1 MKENVFDVLMYLFEN
16 YLYDDEPQPDR
27 DSLEGELFEAGFHP
41 GEVRRAFAWLD
52 ELAESREL
60 PGGAALN
67 SSMSLRLFG
76 DREAGK
82 LDLESR
88 GFIIFL
94 EQIGVLTPV
103 SREVIIDRLMALD
116 DDDVDLDQV
125 KWVTLMVLFNQP
137 GQEEAFAWMEN
148 YLFDNPM
155 HLIH

>member
-16 YLYDDEPQPDR
+16 YFYDDEPQPDR

-41 GEVRRAFAWLD
+41 GEVRRAFAWLED
-52 ELAESREL
+52 LADSRDL
-60 PGGAALN
+60 VGATAL
-67 SSMSLRLFG
+67 SGSRSIRLFT
-76 DREAGK
+76 DRESAK
-82 LDLESR
+82 LDQECR
-88 GFIIFL
+88 GFILFL

-103 SREVIIDRLMALD
+103 SREVIIDRAMALD
-116 DDDVDLDQV
+116 DEDVDLDQV

-137 GQEEAFAWMEN
+137 GQEEAYAWMEN